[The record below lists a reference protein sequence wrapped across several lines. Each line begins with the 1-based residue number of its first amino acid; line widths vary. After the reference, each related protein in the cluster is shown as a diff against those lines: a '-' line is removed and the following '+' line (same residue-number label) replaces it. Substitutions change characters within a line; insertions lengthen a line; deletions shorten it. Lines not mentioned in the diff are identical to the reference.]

1 MEFIV
6 LDKAWVCTNVSGT
19 SLPDFIVIY
28 PVIDICET
36 WMTQL
41 FV

>member
-1 MEFIV
+1 MESIV
-6 LDKAWVCTNVSGT
+6 LDKAWVCTNVSGI
-19 SLPDFIVIY
+19 SLPDFIVIC
-28 PVIDICET
+28 PVIGIGET